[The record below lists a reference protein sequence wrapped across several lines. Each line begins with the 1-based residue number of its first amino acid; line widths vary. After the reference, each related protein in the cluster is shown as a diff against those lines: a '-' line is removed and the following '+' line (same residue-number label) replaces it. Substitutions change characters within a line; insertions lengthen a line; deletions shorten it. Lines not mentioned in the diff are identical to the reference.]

1 MSFKTPMRTRSSL
14 GNSSSASVSSL
25 STPTRPS
32 SSAKS
37 TFRPPSRP
45 TVLRSSSPVL
55 QHHHHQQQ
63 SQPRSRPGSS
73 LGTSRPGTPVN
84 SGSYCRQ
91 EPYTGTITVSIRPNP
106 ESFTQGAQQNWY
118 INSYN
123 SSISHVD
130 GSSFVFD
137 NVFDNDVYSNNNY
150 QVYLKACKPIVEKFL
165 DEGYNGTVF
174 AYGMTGSG
182 KTYSM
187 KGNEKESGFVEMA
200 VNDLFD
206 KIGSLGEEVV
216 KHQINVSY
224 LEIYN
229 ERIIDL
235 LNTGNG
241 SINGND
247 LKIRDDPEFGVKVT
261 GLTTPIV
268 TSKEQLLTL
277 IRRGDLNR
285 KTSATD
291 FNARSSR
298 SHSILQIRLK
308 IVNEITSCETTSTL
322 SLCDLAGSERASS
335 SLERR
340 KEGSYINKS
349 LLALSNVINKLSAS
363 SHGVVD
369 YHISYR
375 DSKLTRILQPALSGR
390 SLVSILCTIHM
401 GCGSNATAQ
410 QTVSETYK
418 TLRFAARAKDIVIN
432 VEKNVGRGIEVTD
445 PETSKLI
452 QELNNTIEQQRHELL
467 MLKSSGYTDT
477 SSPVDTSVLD
487 NALKAENKVLMEKV
501 TYLSRLTDLQK
512 TETVIVKDSALNDI
526 IGSGA
531 DNAQIYVANIEE
543 LYKRITHE
551 RNEYDNYIAR
561 LEQQLKIAYT
571 KNPHRSTTNS
581 DNKELMEV
589 LKEQEDEIM
598 QLKETI
604 KDKDHIIKSFSK
616 SSRLRKLVESNAKV
630 NVSVN
635 KTNYVAMDQEY
646 KRSMGIHS
654 QDSDV
659 TMDKENEV
667 GAYDFSVGPKK
678 ARACFDIV
686 QTL

>member
-1 MSFKTPMRTRSSL
+1 MSYKTPMRTRSSL

-32 SSAKS
+32 SARS

-45 TVLRSSSPVL
+45 TMIRSSSPVMSY
-55 QHHHHQQQ
+55 Q
-63 SQPRSRPGSS
+63 QPRSRPGSA

-84 SGSYCRQ
+84 SGNYCRQ

-106 ESFTQGAQQNWY
+106 ESFTQGAQQNWH
-118 INSYN
+118 INTYN
-123 SSISHVD
+123 NSISHAN

-137 NVFDNDVYSNNNY
+137 NVFENDVYSNTNY
-150 QVYLKACKPIVEKFL
+150 QVYLKVCKPIVEKFL

-187 KGNEKESGFVEMA
+187 KGNDEESGFVEMA
-200 VNDLFD
+200 VNDLFE
-206 KIGSLGEEVV
+206 KLSSMGQVV
-216 KHQINVSY
+216 THQINVSY

-235 LNTGNG
+235 LNAGN
-241 SINGND
+241 SSATTSND
-247 LKIRDDPEFGVKVT
+247 LKIRDDPEFGVKVI
-261 GLTTPIV
+261 GLTTPVV
-268 TSKEQLLTL
+268 TSREQLLSL
-277 IRRGDLNR
+277 VKKGDLNR

-308 IVNEITSCETTSTL
+308 IVNDLTSCETTSTL
-322 SLCDLAGSERASS
+322 TLCDLAGSERASS

-369 YHISYR
+369 HHISYR
-375 DSKLTRILQPALSGR
+375 DSKLTRLLQPALSGK

-401 GCGSNATAQ
+401 GCGNNATAQ
-410 QTVSETYK
+410 QAVSETYK

-432 VEKNVGRGIEVTD
+432 VEKNVGRGIELSD
-445 PETSKLI
+445 PETTKLI
-452 QELNNTIEQQRHELL
+452 QELNHTIEQQRHELL
-467 MLKSSGYTDT
+467 MLKANGYTE
-477 SSPVDTSVLD
+477 SSAVDGSMPD
-487 NALKAENKVLMEKV
+487 NALKAENKVLMEKINHL
-501 TYLSRLTDLQK
+501 TRLTDLQK

-526 IGSGA
+526 ISSGA
-531 DNAQIYVANIEE
+531 DNAQLYVANIEE

-551 RNEYDNYIAR
+551 RSEYDNYIAH
-561 LEQQLKIAYT
+561 LESQLKLAYT
-571 KNPHRSTTNS
+571 KNTNHSTANS
-581 DNKELMEV
+581 NNDLMDV
-589 LKEQEDEIM
+589 LKEQEEEII
-598 QLKETI
+598 QLKEAI

-616 SSRLRKLVESNAKV
+616 TSRLRKLVESNSRA
-630 NVSVN
+630 NVSITN
-635 KTNYVAMDQEY
+635 SNYVAMDHDY
-646 KRSMGIHS
+646 KLSMGLHS

-659 TMDKENEV
+659 SMDKENDV
-667 GAYDFSVGPKK
+667 GTFDLSIGAKK
-678 ARACFDIV
+678 ARAGFDLM